1 MDQFQYSS
9 YIREEANHE
18 IARLQRILR
27 DPAATEQDRE
37 IAQSMLDFYQDAKL
51 EETFTRVVE
60 VQHPPAPC
68 TRTAA
73 GVRRKRAAVCG
84 GNTQAA

>member
-1 MDQFQYSS
+1 MDPFQYSS

-37 IAQSMLDFYQDAKL
+37 IAESMLRFYQDAKV

-60 VQHPPAPC
+60 AQLPDSPYS
-68 TRTAA
+68 RAA
-73 GVRRKRAAVCG
+73 RGVRRKRAGAA
-84 GNTQAA
+84 GNTRAA

>member
-1 MDQFQYSS
+1 MDPFQYSS

-37 IAQSMLDFYQDAKL
+37 IAESMLRFYQDAKV

-60 VQHPPAPC
+60 AQHAHSPYS
-68 TRTAA
+68 RAA
-73 GVRRKRAAVCG
+73 RGARRKRAGAS
-84 GNTQAA
+84 GNTRAA